1 MSLDGQHYMRRD
13 DMDNRKAHDMVWK
26 QEGLTKLEMAMTMI
40 DLATNQIY
48 DSERLK
54 EVRRLMQE
62 EIQHQ
67 YDELTSMYE

>member
-1 MSLDGQHYMRRD
+1 
-13 DMDNRKAHDMVWK
+13 MDNRKAHDMVWK